1 MPAQQLQRPA
11 PWVQIP
17 VLCFIRH
24 PRDDI
29 RCTLHAGH
37 DGDHRHSYTR
47 RDWPRR
53 IGESQAD

>member
-1 MPAQQLQRPA
+1 MPTQQLQQPTG
-11 PWVQIP
+11 WSTIP

-24 PRDDI
+24 PDDVI

-47 RDWPRR
+47 RDWPQRA
-53 IGESQAD
+53 GETQAD